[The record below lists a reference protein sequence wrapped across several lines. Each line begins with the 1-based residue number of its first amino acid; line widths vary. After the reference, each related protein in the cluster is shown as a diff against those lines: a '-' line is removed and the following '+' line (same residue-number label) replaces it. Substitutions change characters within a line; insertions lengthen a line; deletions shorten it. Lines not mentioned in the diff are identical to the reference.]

1 MDKKAISTSALKN
14 LELDLEVKEAKIKEL
29 KVQIQDKEIEHIQEQ
44 NLIKDELE
52 LMRDKNNKLMQAEST
67 LEVFRERL
75 QELPQLK
82 AKLKQ
87 AL

>member
-44 NLIKDELE
+44 NLFKDELE